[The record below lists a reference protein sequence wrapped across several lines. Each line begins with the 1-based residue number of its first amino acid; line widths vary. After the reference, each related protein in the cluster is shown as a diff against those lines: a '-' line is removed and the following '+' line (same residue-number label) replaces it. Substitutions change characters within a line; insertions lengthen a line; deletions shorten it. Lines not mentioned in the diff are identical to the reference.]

1 MPTNTP
7 CLRFGPFQLDPAER
21 LLLRGDREIH
31 LASKLFE
38 TLLFLVQNAGHL
50 VEKKTLMRSVWKESL
65 R

>member
-1 MPTNTP
+1 MPSNSP
-7 CLRFGPFQLDPAER
+7 YLRFGPFKLNPTER